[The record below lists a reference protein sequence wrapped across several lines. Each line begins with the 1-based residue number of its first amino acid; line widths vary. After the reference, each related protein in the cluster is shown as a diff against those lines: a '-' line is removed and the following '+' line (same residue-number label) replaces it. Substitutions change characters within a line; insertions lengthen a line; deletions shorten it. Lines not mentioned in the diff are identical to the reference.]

1 MAEKQTPTGS
11 SPRPTWSGVLLGT
24 IFLLGFPACWTAAT
38 PVSYLHLCRSGSS
51 VNAEVRTCLLFFVP
65 YRVQRVEGVYQVED
79 RFHAGEYSRSTGD
92 RKSVKAED
100 EAFLIL
106 RSELESME
114 VSVSPA
120 SIEGRIESVE
130 AFLDNETTGELNLFC
145 VSNWKFALLA
155 GIPISMLT
163 VLYVVG
169 LVLTVM
175 RRLSPKPRQRTFDE
189 RVESTVVRSG
199 VPQRRLLMPL
209 RDRTAEHPE
218 VHFKGRLL

>member
-24 IFLLGFPACWTAAT
+24 IFLVGFPACWTAAT

-79 RFHAGEYSRSTGD
+79 RFHAGEYTRSTGD

-106 RSELESME
+106 RSELASLE
-114 VSVSPA
+114 VPVSPA
-120 SIEGRIESVE
+120 SIKGQIESVE
-130 AFLDNETTGELNLFC
+130 AFLDDETAGELNLFC

-169 LVLTVM
+169 LVFTVV
-175 RRLSPKPRQRTFDE
+175 RCLIPKRPQRTYDE
-189 RVESTVVRSG
+189 DVDSTVVWG
-199 VPQRRLLMPL
+199 DVP
-209 RDRTAEHPE
+209 
-218 VHFKGRLL
+218 